1 MAQDKSTINLIMV
14 LKGRHSFL
22 SLLSMRYLVLATDY
36 DGTLADQGRVSEN
49 ILNELQAF
57 KAAGRRLILVT
68 GREMKDLVQVFPEY
82 KILDYIVA
90 ENGALIHEPA
100 TGKEQLL
107 GPPPD
112 PAFVQALQERGV
124 RPISVGKVIIATW
137 EPHEKTVLEV
147 IKAAGSERQV
157 IFNKGAVMILPP
169 GVNKATGLQKLLHS
183 LHLSVHNAVAIG
195 DAENDG
201 ALLQAAECAVAV
213 ANALP
218 GLKSLADRV
227 TDAGHGLGVVELMH
241 GMLATD
247 LKELDN
253 SLIRHYL
260 CLGELEDGNPF
271 QISPYRKGILL
282 AGASGSGKT
291 TFTLSVLETMIEQG
305 YQFCLI
311 DPEGDYLQLPGA
323 VIIGNDKVFPP
334 MEEIRHLLLEP
345 AQNVVVC
352 TLAIPLAD
360 RPVFFAKFLTFF
372 LDLRK
377 EYGHPHWLLLDEAH
391 HLVPGLAETLA
402 DKLPE
407 EFNNFIII
415 STSPHELSTTSLSR
429 VSTVIAIGKDSAY
442 PFRQFSEKLQ
452 LPMPASIPD
461 LAENEI
467 AIWDREEDGK
477 PVYKAR
483 FRLPEQLQQ
492 RHKKKYAQGDM
503 SYNSFIFTGPDNK
516 MHLKANNLMLFA
528 HIAEGIDTETWL
540 FHLHRKDFSRW
551 FRDSV
556 HDQELANVGEEAE
569 RISNT
574 DASKKHILSYIT
586 TKYTG

>member
-1 MAQDKSTINLIMV
+1 
-14 LKGRHSFL
+14 
-22 SLLSMRYLVLATDY
+22 MRYLVLATDY
-36 DGTLADQGRVSEN
+36 DGTLATQGRVTEE
-49 ILNELQAF
+49 ILHELQAL
-57 KAAGRRLILVT
+57 KASGRRLVLVT
-68 GREMKDLVQVFPEY
+68 GREMKDLVEVFPDY
-82 KILDYIVA
+82 KIMDFIVA

-112 PAFVQALQERGV
+112 ESFVRALVERGV
-124 RPISVGKVIIATW
+124 HPISVGKVIIATW
-137 EPHEKTVLEV
+137 EPHEKTVLDV
-147 IKAAGSERQV
+147 IKASGSERQV

-169 GVNKATGLQKLLHS
+169 GVNKATGLLKLLHS
-183 LHLSVHNAVAIG
+183 IHLSLHNAVAIG

-218 GLKSLADRV
+218 GLKSLADWV
-227 TDAGHGLGVVELMH
+227 TDGGHGLGVSQLIQAL
-241 GMLATD
+241 LATD
-247 LKELDN
+247 LSGLDTK
-253 SLIRHYL
+253 LTRHYL
-260 CLGELEDGNPF
+260 HLGEREDGSPF
-271 QISPYRKGILL
+271 YISPYRKGILL

-291 TFTLSVLETMIEQG
+291 TFTLSIVESMVKQD

-323 VIIGNDKVFPP
+323 VIIGNDQVSPP
-334 MEEIRHLLLEP
+334 IEEIAHLLQEP
-345 AQNVVVC
+345 GQNVVVC

-360 RPVFFAKFLTFF
+360 RPEFFGKFLSMF

-391 HLVPGLAETLA
+391 HLVPEQAENLA
-402 DKLPE
+402 DRLPE

-415 STSPHELSTTSLSR
+415 STSPHALSVTSLSR
-429 VSTVIAIGKDSAY
+429 VSTVMAIGKDSAY
-442 PFRQFSEKLQ
+442 PFQQFCEKLQ
-452 LPMPASIPD
+452 LPMPSNIPS
-461 LAENEI
+461 LSENEI
-467 AIWDREEDGK
+467 TVWDRDSS
-477 PVYKAR
+477 PSAYKAR
-483 FRLPEQLQQ
+483 FNLPVQLQQ

-503 SYNSFIFTGPDNK
+503 SYNSFIFTGPGNK

-528 HIAEGIDTETWL
+528 HIAEGIDAETWL

-556 HDQELANVGEEAE
+556 HDEELAKAGEEAE
-569 RISNT
+569 RIS
-574 DASKKHILSYIT
+574 DMEASKKHILSYIT
-586 TKYTG
+586 TKYTA

>member
-1 MAQDKSTINLIMV
+1 
-14 LKGRHSFL
+14 
-22 SLLSMRYLVLATDY
+22 MRYLVLATDY
-36 DGTLADQGRVSEN
+36 DGTLADQGCVSEN

-68 GREMKDLVQVFPEY
+68 GREMKDLVEVFPDY
-82 KILDYIVA
+82 KIIDYIVA
-90 ENGALIHEPA
+90 ENGALLHEPA

-112 PAFVQALQERGV
+112 PSFVQALQERGV
-124 RPISVGKVIIATW
+124 HPLSVGKVIIATW

-147 IKAAGSERQV
+147 IKASGSERQV

-183 LHLSVHNAVAIG
+183 LHLSVHNVVAIG

-201 ALLQAAECAVAV
+201 ALLQVAEFAAAVS
-213 ANALP
+213 NALP

-227 TDAGHGLGVVELMH
+227 TEAGHGLGVVELIH
-241 GMLATD
+241 DMLATD
-247 LKELDN
+247 LKEWDRRLT
-253 SLIRHYL
+253 RHYL
-260 CLGELEDGNPF
+260 HLGELEDGSPF
-271 QISPYRKGILL
+271 LISPYCKGVLL

-291 TFTLSVLETMIEQG
+291 TFTLSIVETMIKQD

-323 VIIGNDKVFPP
+323 VVIGNDKVLPP
-334 MEEIRHLLLEP
+334 MEEIRHLLIEP
-345 AQNVVVC
+345 AQNVVIC

-360 RPVFFAKFLTFF
+360 RPAFFAKFLTVF

-377 EYGHPHWLLLDEAH
+377 EFGHPHWLLLDEAH
-391 HLVPGLAETLA
+391 HLVPGQAETLA

-415 STSPHELSTTSLSR
+415 STSPHQLSTTSLSR
-429 VSTVIAIGKDSAY
+429 VGTVIAIGRDAAY

-452 LPMPASIPD
+452 LPMPAPIPD
-461 LAENEI
+461 LSENEI
-467 AIWDREEDGK
+467 AIWNREEDGK

-483 FRLPEQLQQ
+483 FHLPVQLQQ

-503 SYNSFIFTGPDNK
+503 GYNSFIFTGPENK

-528 HIAEGIDTETWL
+528 HIAEGIDAETWL

-551 FRDSV
+551 FRDTV
-556 HDQELANVGEEAE
+556 HDEELSKVGEEAE
-569 RISNT
+569 GISDT
-574 DASKKHILSYIT
+574 EASKKHILSYIS
-586 TKYTG
+586 TKYTA